1 MYKDYNMTQLTL
13 PLETSVLIPTNDIVE
28 TIPET
33 EFDDFICPNNQRPGF
48 KRYAYR
54 HDKYGFKRDFKLYE
68 CDDCSECPLKQQCM
82 NFNSKTN
89 KKIMKN
95 YNWEYFKAQINKKLS
110 EPKIKTIYSQRKI
123 DVEPVFGFMKAILGF
138 TRMSVRG
145 INKAKRELGFVL
157 MALNI
162 RKVTAQRAENNQ
174 KNYKKDNFYINSI
187 EIVFI
192 YLSWNFMSW
201 ALIFILISLLIILKL
216 EYL

>member
-1 MYKDYNMTQLTL
+1 
-13 PLETSVLIPTNDIVE
+13 
-28 TIPET
+28 
-33 EFDDFICPNNQRPGF
+33 
-48 KRYAYR
+48 
-54 HDKYGFKRDFKLYE
+54 
-68 CDDCSECPLKQQCM
+68 
-82 NFNSKTN
+82 
-89 KKIMKN
+89 
-95 YNWEYFKAQINKKLS
+95 
-110 EPKIKTIYSQRKI
+110 
-123 DVEPVFGFMKAILGF
+123 MKAIFGF